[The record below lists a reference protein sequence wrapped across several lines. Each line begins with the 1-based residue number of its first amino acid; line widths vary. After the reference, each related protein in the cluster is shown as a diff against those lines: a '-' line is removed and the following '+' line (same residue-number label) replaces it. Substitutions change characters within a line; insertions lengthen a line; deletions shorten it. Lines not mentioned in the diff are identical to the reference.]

1 MNLQSYVGS
10 CKSTVPTNFSHELLT
25 INSCQSYMNKI
36 SSVFQHIVSSFTS
49 HHGNKPYSVP
59 ERCILHNVR
68 WLINRNECSVW
79 SKPLQT
85 QQSGVSVVNRGLAIG
100 LGYHSPPLSGTLDI
114 SWFCRCTSYCS
125 QGSGFSHDWLEF
137 IETSAVMIV
146 ALAITN
152 HLIWVFFLIWNISNS
167 LQNLM
172 DNKGIR

>member
-1 MNLQSYVGS
+1 
-10 CKSTVPTNFSHELLT
+10 
-25 INSCQSYMNKI
+25 MNKI

-59 ERCILHNVR
+59 ERCILHNVW

-85 QQSGVSVVNRGLAIG
+85 QQSGVSVVIRGLGIG

-146 ALAITN
+146 ALAIT
-152 HLIWVFFLIWNISNS
+152 LYEFFSWF
-167 LQNLM
+167 
-172 DNKGIR
+172 GILVILYRTWWIIKVSGNPIVWEEYLCLTLPEYLTLTYFLAVIT